1 MLLLNITILA
11 QTNCKNSF
19 WGQIGSG
26 FNFSNFSDSKLGSNL
41 YLSLNYKFQNDV
53 ISFSYLNSNEFFTFD
68 KPNEYIRSYQIKYG
82 KSFDFTM
89 RGLIFPFPFLLIVK
103 KDFNYSIIGRIGL
116 SYNKGIKRTT
126 LINEEFFGDSY
137 NSKYVNG
144 FGLPIEVEI
153 KEDIT
158 NFLGLGLSVFANFNK
173 VSNYS
178 GFSFNLYIG
187 KF

>member
-1 MLLLNITILA
+1 
-11 QTNCKNSF
+11 
-19 WGQIGSG
+19 
-26 FNFSNFSDSKLGSNL
+26 
-41 YLSLNYKFQNDV
+41 
-53 ISFSYLNSNEFFTFD
+53 
-68 KPNEYIRSYQIKYG
+68 
-82 KSFDFTM
+82 M